1 MAELCLNQLWGDRVK
16 KVLITG
22 KDSYIGT
29 SFEKWLSK
37 WPDKYRVDTIDM
49 KSDTWRDNDFS
60 GYDVVFHVAGIA
72 HVSSDPKMED
82 LYYKVNRDL
91 TIETARKAKNE
102 GVQQFIFMSSIIVYG
117 DSPSNGVID
126 RNTVPK
132 PSNFYGD
139 SKLQAE
145 EGIKPLENESF
156 KIVILRPPMIYGKGS
171 KGNYPRLAKLARKVP
186 VFPDIDNQRSMLH
199 IDNLC
204 EFIKLMIDNK
214 ESGLFFP
221 QNKEYVKTSEM
232 VRLIAEVHG
241 KKIRLMKV
249 FNPFIKLMYR
259 IGTVNK
265 VFGNMVYDKSMSEYD
280 KGNYQ
285 LKDLRESILRT
296 EGRH

>member
-1 MAELCLNQLWGDRVK
+1 MKNI
-16 KVLITG
+16 LITG
-22 KDSYIGT
+22 KNSYIGT
-29 SFEKWLSK
+29 SLENWLMRE
-37 WPDKYRVDTIDM
+37 PDKYKVDTIDM
-49 KSDTWRDNDFS
+49 KDGSWKEKDFS
-60 GYDVVFHVAGIA
+60 KYDVVFHVAGIA

-91 TIETARKAKNE
+91 TIATARKAKNE

-117 DSPSNGVID
+117 DSFSNGVID

-171 KGNYPRLAKLARKVP
+171 KGNYPRLAKLARRIP
-186 VFPDIDNQRSMLH
+186 VFPDINNQRSMLH

-204 EFIKLMIDNK
+204 EFIKFMIDNK

-241 KKIRLMKV
+241 KKIRLTKV
-249 FNPFIKLMYR
+249 FNPFIKLIFR
-259 IGTVNK
+259 IGTINK
-265 VFGNMVYDKSMSEYD
+265 VFGNLVYEQSMGEY
-280 KGNYQ
+280 KENYRVNG
-285 LKDLRESILRT
+285 LKESIEAT
-296 EGRH
+296 E